1 MYMEQGARRP
11 ANPRDMQDLG
21 ANVNDI
27 ASRLRVLEERYANLR
42 KKTQV
47 TDQNLI
53 ESERG
58 MLKEMEELN
67 QKVLDLKHGIFDMN
81 EKITTMLGELAN
93 CVREEEFAVIAK
105 YVELWEPANFVTRDE
120 LKKKIYK

>member
-1 MYMEQGARRP
+1 MDQGRRP
-11 ANPRDMQDLG
+11 ASARDAQDLAG
-21 ANVNDI
+21 NVNDI
-27 ASRLRVLEERYANLR
+27 ASRLRVLEERYSNLR

-53 ESERG
+53 ESEKS
-58 MLKEMEELN
+58 MLKELEELN

-81 EKITTMLGELAN
+81 EKITTMLGELSN
-93 CVREEEFAVIAK
+93 CVKEEEFTAIAR

-120 LKKKIYK
+120 VKKKIYK